1 METKDLK
8 LKLMNLEEEKNNII
22 NKFQLNVPII
32 FQSLE
37 INSYTMKCLLIKTN
51 TVFIVNDQG
60 IIVDDELSYDIL
72 MECQMSIYKYY
83 LKLMNLYCEYYDEK
97 ISIIFRF
104 NLFSYSIFRLK
115 FFHHIFNLSK
125 RQNIY
130 PKFMPDT
137 RS

>member
-8 LKLMNLEEEKNNII
+8 LKLMNLEKEKHNII

-83 LKLMNLYCEYYDEK
+83 LKLMSLYCKYYNEDISLIVFKELFEIKLIEK
-97 ISIIFRF
+97 EKK
-104 NLFSYSIFRLK
+104 NLKLYTK
-115 FFHHIFNLSK
+115 NYK
-125 RQNIY
+125 NILN
-130 PKFMPDT
+130 K
-137 RS
+137 

>member
-1 METKDLK
+1 MGCSMETKDLK

-83 LKLMNLYCEYYDEK
+83 LKLMNLYCEYYKEDIRLIVFKELFEIKLIEK
-97 ISIIFRF
+97 EK
-104 NLFSYSIFRLK
+104 NTQKLYTKTL
-115 FFHHIFNLSK
+115 
-125 RQNIY
+125 
-130 PKFMPDT
+130 
-137 RS
+137 

>member
-1 METKDLK
+1 MENNDLK
-8 LKLMNLEEEKNNII
+8 LKLMNLEEEKHNII
-22 NKFQLNVPII
+22 NKFQSNVPII

-51 TVFIVNDQG
+51 TVFIVNDHG

-97 ISIIFRF
+97 ISIIVFKE
-104 NLFSYSIFRLK
+104 LFGIKIIDKEKKEFKTLYKKLQK
-115 FFHHIFNLSK
+115 HIE
-125 RQNIY
+125 
-130 PKFMPDT
+130 
-137 RS
+137 

>member
-1 METKDLK
+1 MENNDLK
-8 LKLMNLEEEKNNII
+8 LKLMNLEEEKHNII
-22 NKFQLNVPII
+22 NKFQSNVPII

-97 ISIIFRF
+97 ISIIVFKE
-104 NLFSYSIFRLK
+104 LFGIKIIDKEKKEFKTLYKKLQK
-115 FFHHIFNLSK
+115 HIE
-125 RQNIY
+125 
-130 PKFMPDT
+130 
-137 RS
+137 

>member
-83 LKLMNLYCEYYDEK
+83 LKLMNLYCEYYKEDIRLIVFKELFEIKLIEK
-97 ISIIFRF
+97 EK
-104 NLFSYSIFRLK
+104 NTQKLYTKTL
-115 FFHHIFNLSK
+115 
-125 RQNIY
+125 
-130 PKFMPDT
+130 
-137 RS
+137 